1 MKQKLIIDTDPGID
15 DAMAIHYAFAHAG
28 LDVLGLTTIFGN
40 VFAWQAAR
48 NALLLSEQAHYP
60 LDVIEGASQPL
71 TQPLNPP
78 SHHVHG
84 KKGLAFCRHRRRRE
98 RLWPKPQMRICLRFA
113 GPTAGK

>member
-60 LDVIEGASQPL
+60 LDVIEGVLPPDPAFEPAVTSCAWQRRVWRSAGTDAAGNASGQ
-71 TQPLNPP
+71 N
-78 SHHVHG
+78 
-84 KKGLAFCRHRRRRE
+84 HR
-98 RLWPKPQMRICLRFA
+98 CVSV
-113 GPTAGK
+113 